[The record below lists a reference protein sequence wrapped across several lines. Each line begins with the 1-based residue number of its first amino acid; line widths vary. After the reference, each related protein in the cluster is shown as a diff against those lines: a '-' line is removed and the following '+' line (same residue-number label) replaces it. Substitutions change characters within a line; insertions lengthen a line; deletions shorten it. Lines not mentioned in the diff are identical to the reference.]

1 MTDYEKLAEL
11 LYPEITKTPEDL
23 EKIYPERGLSEGA
36 RVSRFAPSPTGC
48 LHLGGIFASMVAR
61 LTTRATDDGVFILR
75 IEDTDKKREIED
87 GVSAIIQGLTD
98 FGMEPDEGVIG
109 FNSERGDYGPYKAVN
124 YHRWDVCKAA
134 VVLGKAKDMPVYKFL
149 REPLIRKFGEE
160 WYKELEIAVEELR
173 QQNYI

>member
-1 MTDYEKLAEL
+1 MSNYEKLAEL
-11 LYPEITKTPEDL
+11 LFPDITKTPEDY

-36 RVSRFAPSPTGC
+36 RVSRFAPSPTGF
-48 LHLGGIFASMVAR
+48 LHLGGLFASMVAR

-109 FNSERGDYGPYKAVN
+109 FNSERGDYGPYQQS
-124 YHRWDVCKAA
+124 HRKEVYQTI
-134 VVLGKAKDMPVYKFL
+134 AKSLVIK
-149 REPLIRKFGEE
+149 
-160 WYKELEIAVEELR
+160 
-173 QQNYI
+173 